1 MKIVLRKQMQREG
14 EKGAALI
21 MALLISAL
29 VLALSVSLILAT
41 SVNSWNF
48 TDATAEQQAY
58 NAAENGIQAVVD
70 VLRYKCTPA
79 ISGAGNNGCRVK
91 PNPLYVTTEGGQTI
105 HEHHKL
111 NKITFAKVV
120 GMSTSNSAADES
132 ENPRMSR
139 VLSYAGSA
147 ATDRVVVLGNPANYN
162 AFDLSISDPDNTG
175 SYISYVTQGKFF
187 DYDLGNNQQITF
199 GSGANFTRVAYQP
212 TVVSNLHIPADTVKP
227 TDFGKFV
234 VTLGSSGGAA
244 VTRLIRFEIAVHMTV
259 PFSAVQVPAT
269 RMIRGYIVPP
279 SLINGSRSN
288 DPANPNIIF
297 DSKTY
302 NLRGSD
308 FVLEFGS
315 ALSSSYPAWAGSPAP
330 AMYMDPNY
338 PPIGYKAVLTGATG
352 GGFENK
358 LQATMS
364 PPEPTRIR
372 IVSTGYGPRG
382 SRKTLEAIIQN
393 NYFNGLGAPATLT
406 MVGPPWASN
415 GTFTFDPGNSNAMLY
430 SGIDLATGSTDIIP
444 PVGTSHPPT
453 CGFTGCEDPNLDTV
467 IDGFGNKIDNT
478 VIGTPANV
486 SSEVP
491 RWLKSP
497 SLLDATVKS
506 LHQTALNSYDPTNST
521 GRVFTNTNPTSW
533 GNNATGTGI
542 TFCDGDCTLGPIAGG
557 GILVVTGKLTLH
569 GNFDWNGLIIVTGSD
584 GVLRSGG
591 GNGTIRGNIVV
602 APYLN
607 STIFGNVDPI
617 EDARFLAPQWKTQG
631 GGNSTIQYNSD
642 NQNSGLG
649 AISNNVL
656 GVVEK

>member
-1 MKIVLRKQMQREG
+1 MKKVLNQRDG

-91 PNPLYVTTEGGQTI
+91 PNPLYVTTEGGQPVY
-105 HEHHKL
+105 ESHKL
-111 NKITFAKVV
+111 NQISFAKIV
-120 GMSTSNSAADES
+120 GMSTSNSAADAS
-132 ENPRMSR
+132 TNPRLSR
-139 VLSYAGSA
+139 VLSYSGAA

-199 GSGANFTRVAYQP
+199 GSGANFTRIAYQP
-212 TVVSNLHIPADTVKP
+212 TVVSNLNVPADTVQP

-259 PFSAVQVPAT
+259 PFPAT
-269 RMIRGYIVPP
+269 RMIRGYILPVDTAPY
-279 SLINGSRSN
+279 I
-288 DPANPNIIF
+288 PNVIF

-308 FVLEFGS
+308 FSLDF
-315 ALSSSYPAWAGSPAP
+315 ASSYGAEYPAWTATPTAS
-330 AMYMDPNY
+330 MYMDYNN
-338 PPIGYKAVLTGATG
+338 PPIGYRARLSGNSA
-352 GGFENK
+352 GFVNK
-358 LQATMS
+358 LHGTIS
-364 PPEPTRIR
+364 PPEPARVR

-406 MVGPPWASN
+406 MVGPPSASN

-430 SGIDLATGSTDIIP
+430 SGVDLATGSTDIIP
-444 PVGTSHPPT
+444 PVGTAYPPT

-478 VIGTPANV
+478 VVGTPANV
-486 SSEVP
+486 ASEVP
-491 RWLKSP
+491 PWLQSP
-497 SLLDATVKS
+497 SSLDATVKS

-533 GNNATGTGI
+533 GNNETGTGI

-569 GNFDWNGLIIVTGSD
+569 GNFDWNGLIIVTGSE

-591 GNGTIRGNIVV
+591 GNGVIRGNIVV
-602 APYLN
+602 APYLH
-607 STIFGNVDPI
+607 STISGNTDPLST
-617 EDARFLAPQWKTQG
+617 ANFLAPQWNTSG